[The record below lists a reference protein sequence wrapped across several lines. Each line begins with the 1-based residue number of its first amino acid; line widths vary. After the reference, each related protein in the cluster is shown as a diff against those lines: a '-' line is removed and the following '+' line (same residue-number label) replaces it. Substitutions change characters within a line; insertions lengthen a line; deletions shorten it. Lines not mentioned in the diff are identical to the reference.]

1 MTSMRRI
8 DEPTNRRINEAA
20 RCAVVLLAF
29 ATGCATPES
38 AQRELAEARR
48 DAAAKGGSPVVSAAI
63 VTNAAP
69 DLAQT
74 RASAQSLV
82 RLDGPLSLADAISV
96 GLANNLSLHAARLR
110 RAEAD
115 GAYDE
120 ALGEALPGL
129 SATAGWTADLVDRS
143 RDIQPDRMSAGL
155 SLTQPIYRAGVI
167 GKGIEYAR
175 YYRESVDL
183 AIRDAE
189 QATVFQIAS
198 LYLNVLYEQRMVEVY
213 EGALGTAER
222 LKSTTESRRRAGSA
236 SQYEVLRAEVERTS
250 ANAALISE
258 RNRLRTARVT
268 LLKTL
273 GVDQASQVELSD
285 DLVYVAEAF
294 DADAMVAQAMECRP
308 DLAQAEA
315 NVRMADLE
323 LGIVRGR
330 YGLSIDAF
338 ASATYATPNPNDATD
353 DGWDFDAAAG
363 LSASLP
369 LYDGTTRRG
378 RIAQAR
384 SRLLQA
390 EAALRSAEEDARVAV
405 ITAVLDVADSDELY
419 LSQRTNLATA
429 EEAKRMIE
437 SGYRQ
442 GRNTQVEV
450 LDAQSALT
458 QAQGAYY
465 SAVRAH
471 SLAGLGVRRATG
483 TLAPADA
490 SRYVAAA
497 QKQDSQN
504 EGE

>member
-1 MTSMRRI
+1 MSVPRSI
-8 DEPTNRRINEAA
+8 L
-20 RCAVVLLAF
+20 VLLAL
-29 ATGCATPES
+29 AAGCAAPS
-38 AQRELAEARR
+38 AHDEIAAARR
-48 DAAAKGGSPVVSAAI
+48 WAAEFGGSGGIGRFHCV
-63 VTNAAP
+63 AP
-69 DLAQT
+69 PKTDPNLLRCT
-74 RASAQSLV
+74 PDSLSL
-82 RLDGPLSLADAISV
+82 RLEGPLSLADAIDV
-96 GLANNLSLHAARLR
+96 GLEYNLSLHAARLR

-129 SATAGWTADLVDRS
+129 NATADWTADLVDRS
-143 RDIQPDRMSAGL
+143 RDVQPDRQSVGL
-155 SLTQPIYRAGVI
+155 SLTQPIYRSGVV

-189 QATVFQIAS
+189 QATIFQIAS
-198 LYLNVLYEQRMVEVY
+198 LYLNVLYERRMVEVY

-222 LKSTTESRRRAGSA
+222 LKATTESRRRAGTA

-273 GVDQASQVELSD
+273 GVDQASQVELTD
-285 DLVYVAEAF
+285 DLVYVAEVF
-294 DADAMVAQAMECRP
+294 DADAMIAQALEFRP

-315 NVRMADLE
+315 NVRMADLQ
-323 LGIVRGR
+323 LGIAHGR

-338 ASATYATPNPNDATD
+338 ASATYATPNPNDPSD
-353 DGWDFDAAAG
+353 DDWDFDASAG
-363 LSASLP
+363 LTATLP

-384 SRLLQA
+384 SKLEQA
-390 EAALRSAEEDARVAV
+390 RVALHSAEEDARVAV
-405 ITAVLDVADSDELY
+405 ITAVLDLDDADELY

-465 SAVRAH
+465 SAIRAH

-490 SRYVAAA
+490 ARYVAAA
-497 QKQDSQN
+497 QAENAAETEEKPVETN
-504 EGE
+504 

>member
-1 MTSMRRI
+1 MNCIRRS
-8 DEPTNRRINEAA
+8 DEATKRRTDEAMH
-20 RCAVVLLAF
+20 RVVLLLAL
-29 ATGCATPES
+29 ATGCAGPES
-38 AQRELAEARR
+38 ARQELVDARTRAAEV
-48 DAAAKGGSPVVSAAI
+48 GGSPVVSAVA
-63 VTNAAP
+63 VTNTAP
-69 DLAQT
+69 GLSQT
-74 RASAQSLV
+74 RASSASLL
-82 RLDGPLSLADAISV
+82 RLDGPLSLADAIEV
-96 GLANNLSLHAARLR
+96 GLANNLSLFSARLR

-120 ALGEALPGL
+120 ALGEALPAL
-129 SATAGWTADLVDRS
+129 NATAGWTADLVDRS
-143 RDIQPDRMSAGL
+143 RDVQPDRMSAGL
-155 SLTQPIYRAGVI
+155 ALTQPIYRSGVV

-175 YYRESVDL
+175 YYRESVEL

-222 LKSTTESRRRAGSA
+222 LKATTESRYRAGTA
-236 SQYEVLRAEVERTS
+236 SQYELLRAEVERTS

-268 LLKTL
+268 LLKAL

-294 DADAMVAQAMECRP
+294 DADAMVARALECRP

-315 NVRMADLE
+315 NVRMAELQ

-330 YGLSIDAF
+330 YGVSVDAF
-338 ASATYATPNPNDATD
+338 ASATYATPNPNDGSD
-353 DGWDFDAAAG
+353 DGWDFDASAG
-363 LSASLP
+363 LTATLP

-378 RIAQAR
+378 RFAQAR
-384 SRLLQA
+384 SQLAQA
-390 EAALRSAEEDARVAV
+390 EAARRSAEEDARVTV
-405 ITAVLDVADSDELY
+405 ITAILDLDDADELY

-465 SAVRAH
+465 SAIRAH
-471 SLAGLGVRRATG
+471 SLAGLGVRRAVG
-483 TLAPADA
+483 TLVPDDAARIVAPRDA
-490 SRYVAAA
+490 
-497 QKQDSQN
+497 
-504 EGE
+504 E

>member
-1 MTSMRRI
+1 MNGFRQTDESTS
-8 DEPTNRRINEAA
+8 RRINEATQ
-20 RCAVVLLAF
+20 CAALLLALVS
-29 ATGCATPES
+29 GCATPES
-38 AQRELAEARR
+38 AQRELSEARR
-48 DAAAKGGSPVVSAAI
+48 AAAETGGSPVVSAAI
-63 VTNAAP
+63 VTNTAP
-69 DLAQT
+69 ALAQG
-74 RASAQSLV
+74 RDSARSLV
-82 RLDGPLSLADAISV
+82 RLDGPLSLADAIEV
-96 GLANNLSLHAARLR
+96 GLANNLSLFSTRLR

-120 ALGEALPGL
+120 ALGEALPAL
-129 SATAGWTADLVDRS
+129 NATAGWTADLVDRS
-143 RDIQPDRMSAGL
+143 RDVQPDRQSVGL
-155 SLTQPIYRAGVI
+155 ALTQPIFRSGVI

-175 YYRESVDL
+175 YYRESIEL

-189 QATVFQIAS
+189 QAAVFQIAA

-236 SQYEVLRAEVERTS
+236 SQYELLRAEVERTS

-268 LLKTL
+268 LLKAL
-273 GVDQASQVELSD
+273 GVDQSSQIDLSD

-294 DADAMVAQAMECRP
+294 DADAMVARALEFRP

-315 NVRMADLE
+315 NVRMAELQ

-330 YGLSIDAF
+330 YGLSVDAF
-338 ASATYATPNPNDATD
+338 ASATYATPDPNDVTD
-353 DGWDFDAAAG
+353 DDWGFDASAG
-363 LSASLP
+363 LSATLP

-378 RIAQAR
+378 RLAQAR
-384 SRLLQA
+384 SRLAQA
-390 EAALRSAEEDARVAV
+390 EAARRSAEEDARVAV
-405 ITAVLDVADSDELY
+405 ITAVLDVEDSDELF

-465 SAVRAH
+465 SAIRAH
-471 SLAGLGVRRATG
+471 SLAGLGVHRATG

-490 SRYVAAA
+490 ARYVMPAVAEAADESA
-497 QKQDSQN
+497 P
-504 EGE
+504 

>member
-1 MTSMRRI
+1 MSRI
-8 DEPTNRRINEAA
+8 QQDGAAAWRGVLLLALAAGCAAPSAHDEIAAA
-20 RCAVVLLAF
+20 RRWAAEFGGSGGIGRFHCVAPPKTDPNLLR
-29 ATGCATPES
+29 CTPE
-38 AQRELAEARR
+38 
-48 DAAAKGGSPVVSAAI
+48 GS
-63 VTNAAP
+63 
-69 DLAQT
+69 
-74 RASAQSLV
+74 SLSL
-82 RLDGPLSLADAISV
+82 RLEGPLSLADAIDV
-96 GLANNLSLHAARLR
+96 GLENNLSLFAARLR

-120 ALGEALPGL
+120 ALGEALPAL
-129 SATAGWTADLVDRS
+129 NATADWTADLVDRS
-143 RDIQPDRMSAGL
+143 RDIQPDRMGAGL
-155 SLTQPIYRAGVI
+155 SLTQPIYRSGVV

-175 YYRESVDL
+175 YYRESIDL

-189 QATVFQIAS
+189 QAVVFQIAS

-222 LKSTTESRRRAGSA
+222 LKSTTESRRRAGTA
-236 SQYEVLRAEVERTS
+236 SQYELLRAEVERTS

-273 GVDQASQVELSD
+273 GVDQASQVELTD
-285 DLVYVAEAF
+285 DLVYVSEAF
-294 DADAMVAQAMECRP
+294 DADAMVAQALEFRP

-315 NVRMADLE
+315 NVRMADLM
-323 LGIVRGR
+323 LGIAHGR
-330 YGLSIDAF
+330 YGISVDAF
-338 ASATYATPNPNDATD
+338 ASATYATPNPNDPTD

-363 LSASLP
+363 LRASLP

-378 RIAQAR
+378 RIAQAQ
-384 SRLLQA
+384 SKLDQA
-390 EAALRSAEEDARVAV
+390 FVALHSAEEDARVAV
-405 ITAVLDVADSDELY
+405 ITAVLDLDDADELY

-465 SAVRAH
+465 SAIRAH

-483 TLAPADA
+483 TLTPADA
-490 SRYVAAA
+490 ARYVAAA
-497 QKQDSQN
+497 QAENADSAP
-504 EGE
+504 